1 MGIRIL
7 LAGEQE
13 ETEFLRESL
22 ERFWPEAECVIAMDC
37 IGADWEEQ
45 AAEGFSLVFLDMRL
59 AFQEDGKRVSYIRKR
74 WPDCS
79 IIFLTRYQ
87 EFDFLINHEDIQTS
101 DYLLKPLSR
110 TGIELAVQK
119 ARERYQ
125 IRQEQQLRAEETRI
139 SDEKP
144 DKTVRMTDEAWRRE
158 VLTYLEVHLRES
170 LVLSSTAGIFGTSGT
185 YFCKR
190 FKRVFEEN
198 FVTFVTKM
206 RVERAKELLRRTS
219 FEVREIASQ
228 TGFGDAAYF
237 TKIFRRET
245 GRTPSEYR
253 NECYKDKI

>member
-37 IGADWEEQ
+37 IGADWEKQ

-59 AFQEDGKRVSYIRKR
+59 AFQEEGRRVSYIRKQ

-87 EFDFLINHEDIQTS
+87 EFDFLINHEDMQTS

-110 TGIELAVQK
+110 TGIEMAVQK

-125 IRQEQQLRAEETRI
+125 IRQEQQRAEKTGN

-144 DKTVRMTDEAWRRE
+144 DKAVRMTDEAWRRE
-158 VLTYLEVHLRES
+158 VLAYLEAHLCES
-170 LVLSSTAGIFGTSGT
+170 LTLNSTAGAFGTSGT
-185 YFCKR
+185 YFCKH
-190 FKRVFEEN
+190 FKRVFQAN

-206 RVERAKELLRRTS
+206 RIDRAKELLRRTS

-253 NECYKDKI
+253 HEFYEEKI